1 MYEVLRP
8 GPQHL
13 SKATCGRQ
21 DVRQE
26 RISRGICGPASLVYA
41 MSLSLKVLG
50 LKDQYLGIPLAT
62 VLAHT
67 YIMVTHILVTLIKIP
82 EKSRIKNSDIICKE

>member
-1 MYEVLRP
+1 MYEVLSP

-13 SKATCGRQ
+13 SKASAIVCLILFPLWKAGCETGKN
-21 DVRQE
+21 
-26 RISRGICGPASLVYA
+26 SRGICGPASLVYA
-41 MSLSLKVLG
+41 ISLSLKVLG

-67 YIMVTHILVTLIKIP
+67 YIMVTHILVTLLRLKKKV
-82 EKSRIKNSDIICKE
+82 E

>member
-1 MYEVLRP
+1 
-8 GPQHL
+8 
-13 SKATCGRQ
+13 
-21 DVRQE
+21 
-26 RISRGICGPASLVYA
+26 